1 MNCRYY
7 LADEPGGNKVDPKL
21 LEKAYNF
28 VKVWTANQLEE
39 CQLHAYLISLQNL
52 DAYQP
57 ITMVFCCVDPAQ
69 YINAFD
75 IGNVLAVATYTVW
88 FSSSSCPLCR
98 HG

>member
-39 CQLHAYLISLQNL
+39 C
-52 DAYQP
+52 
-57 ITMVFCCVDPAQ
+57 
-69 YINAFD
+69 
-75 IGNVLAVATYTVW
+75 
-88 FSSSSCPLCR
+88 
-98 HG
+98 